1 MLADF
6 LQFVLT
12 VFRMIIS
19 LFQNTDLGGFS
30 YESVLVSIAVLSMI
44 IGLIFSKK

>member
-6 LQFVLT
+6 LQFVLS